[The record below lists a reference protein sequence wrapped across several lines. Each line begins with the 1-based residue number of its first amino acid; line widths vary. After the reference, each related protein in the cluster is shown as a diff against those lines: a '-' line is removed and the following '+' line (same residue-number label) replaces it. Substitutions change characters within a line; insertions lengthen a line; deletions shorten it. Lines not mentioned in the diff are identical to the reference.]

1 MLEREEILR
10 RLMGFAGKIDLEIR
24 ETVGST
30 NTVVKELAEQ
40 GAPEGT
46 VLIADRQTAGRG
58 RLGRSFHSPSGT
70 GLYMSILL
78 RPGFSAEDALSITTA
93 AAVAVAAAVEKVTG
107 ETAKIKWVNDVY
119 LRGRKICGILT
130 EAAADLSS
138 GGLRYAVLGI
148 GVNVLE
154 PEGGFPEEISDVA
167 GALFAKAPETDV
179 RAALAAEILNFFW
192 EYYKALPVRTFL
204 SEYKRRSL
212 LTGMEIAFTRG
223 NEQSRGTVLGI
234 DDKARLLVELDNG
247 GTEAFSAGEVQI
259 DKDFLTRLRQQE
271 ADGLQIDQPCDRI

>member
-10 RLMGFAGKIDLEIR
+10 RLMGPAGKLQIEVR
-24 ETVGST
+24 KTVGST

-46 VLIADRQTAGRG
+46 VLIADRQTAGKG

-70 GLYMSILL
+70 GLYMSVLL

-93 AAVAVAAAVEKVTG
+93 AAVAVAAAVEKATG

-119 LRGRKICGILT
+119 LRGRKVCGILT
-130 EAAADLSS
+130 EAAANLSS

-154 PEGGFPEEISDVA
+154 PEGGFPKEISNVA
-167 GALFAKAPETDV
+167 GALFAKAPKTDV
-179 RAALAAEILNFFW
+179 RAALAAEILNSFW
-192 EYYKALPVRTFL
+192 EFYEALPLRSFL

-212 LTGMEIAFTRG
+212 LTGMEITFTRG

-234 DDKARLLVELDNG
+234 DDEARLLVELDNG
-247 GTEAFSAGEVQI
+247 GKEAFSAGEVQI
-259 DKDFLTRLRQQE
+259 DKEFLTRLRQQE